1 MLFYYRQEKLLYLF
15 FYFFHNGIFVY
26 KNFLCDKRYKLK
38 FTTLNKLWVTVSLI
52 IHQSLIERL
61 SKLYISKHIQQ
72 YLGTSSKAIGVIWL
86 KLYTVKQQSIYTS
99 YMHYGLQ
106 IDEVITSQSLLIY
119 IILFWSFKS

>member
-1 MLFYYRQEKLLYLF
+1 MSHSLSYY
-15 FYFFHNGIFVY
+15 
-26 KNFLCDKRYKLK
+26 
-38 FTTLNKLWVTVSLI
+38 S
-52 IHQSLIERL
+52 HQSLIERL
-61 SKLYISKHIQQ
+61 SKLYISKDA
-72 YLGTSSKAIGVIWL
+72 SSKAIGIIWL